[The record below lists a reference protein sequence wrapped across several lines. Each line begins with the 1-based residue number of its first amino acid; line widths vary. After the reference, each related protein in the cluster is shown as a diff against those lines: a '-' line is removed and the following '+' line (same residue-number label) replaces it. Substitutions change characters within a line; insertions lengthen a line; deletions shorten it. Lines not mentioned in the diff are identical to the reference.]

1 MLKKLNFKHEQ
12 EKKQIKQTAMNYA
25 IIYYKNKSQELTSI
39 FTNEGIKLLEK
50 YTYLRRHL
58 LERDEM
64 LMLAARRSVS

>member
-1 MLKKLNFKHEQ
+1 
-12 EKKQIKQTAMNYA
+12 MNYA
-25 IIYYKNKSQELTSI
+25 IIYYKNKSLELTSI